1 MPIALTDAQL
11 DTIMRAAT
19 PLAPPDRRAFLA
31 AVADA
36 LQGVVEIVSRV
47 CAEQQGGK
55 PNPGSKSNAH
65 HHDAVTS
72 LEVAVGHEVHTPP
85 GFRRPLNCRT
95 LADWRSGQSAIP

>member
-47 CAEQQGGK
+47 CAEQQRRWF
-55 PNPGSKSNAH
+55 
-65 HHDAVTS
+65 
-72 LEVAVGHEVHTPP
+72 TPP
-85 GFRRPLNCRT
+85 AEEGFGAQWEGALVEKPAAR
-95 LADWRSGQSAIP
+95 